1 MASRPS
7 WLNFSLLCFG
17 QLVSQFGDSIF
28 HIGLV
33 WLALDLTGSKS
44 LSGMIVAA
52 GFLPAIFFSLAA
64 GVVADRVDR
73 RRLMISCAAVQAL
86 VVAAVPVL
94 NQFEFLSAPVLAL
107 VAFGLAAGAAFFNP
121 ARDALVPHLVAPERL
136 NRANSLVQGSAQLAF
151 LAGPLAAGVLVGW
164 VGSIHLFTID
174 AGTFVVSATLLLLIR
189 VPRTTT
195 PRMEF
200 GPVPPPQ
207 TPPVA
212 GRTWQDI
219 TEGLRHAFDDPR
231 LRGLLFVTAVENLI
245 IMGPAILGTPVY
257 VREILGFGK
266 DGVDEYSFMTGVLF
280 AGMITA
286 SLIIGLKGRSWPKGK
301 VILLGIL
308 LDGATF
314 IPFFFI
320 RTFPLACVAMFVHGL
335 SVPMIILPR
344 TTLIQ
349 EIVPDERRGR
359 IFALVN
365 MTVVGFT
372 ALSMVLCG
380 LVSELYGMDEIFLG
394 AGILGTACGMVG
406 MLFRSLWKT

>member
-1 MASRPS
+1 MTTRPRRF
-7 WLNFSLLCFG
+7 NFSLLCLG

-44 LSGMIVAA
+44 LSGVIVAA
-52 GFLPAIFFSLAA
+52 GFLPAILFSLAA

-73 RRLMISCAAVQAL
+73 RRLMIFCAVVQAL
-86 VVAAVPVL
+86 VVASVPL
-94 NQFEFLSAPVLAL
+94 LDQFDLLSGPVLAL

-121 ARDALVPHLVAPERL
+121 ARDALVPNLVAADRL
-136 NRANSLVQGSAQLAF
+136 TRANSFVQGSAQVAF
-151 LAGPLAAGVLVGW
+151 LAGPLAAGILVGW
-164 VGSIHLFTID
+164 VGTIHLFTID
-174 AGTFVVSATLLLLIR
+174 AGTFIVSAGLLLLMR
-189 VPRTTT
+189 VPRTTS

-219 TEGLRHAFDDPR
+219 TAGLRHAFADAR
-231 LRGLLFVTAVENLI
+231 LRGLLFVTAAENLI

-257 VREILGFGK
+257 VREIPGFGQG
-266 DGVDEYSFMTGVLF
+266 GVDEYSFLIGVLF

-286 SLIIGLKGRSWPKGK
+286 SLIIGLRGRSWPKGK
-301 VILLGIL
+301 LILLGIF
-308 LDGATF
+308 LDGVTF
-314 IPFFFI
+314 IPFYFI
-320 RTFPLACVAMFVHGL
+320 RSFPLACIAMFIHGL
-335 SVPMIILPR
+335 TVPMIILPR

-349 EIVPDERRGR
+349 QIVPDDRRGR

-365 MTVVGFT
+365 MAVVGCT

-380 LVSELYGMDEIFLG
+380 LASEWFGMDEIYLG
-394 AGILGTACGMVG
+394 AGILGAGCGIVG
-406 MLFRSLWKT
+406 MFFRPLWKA

>member
-1 MASRPS
+1 MAPRPR
-7 WLNFSLLCFG
+7 WLNFTLLCLG

-33 WLALDLTGSKS
+33 WLALELTGSKS
-44 LSGMIVAA
+44 LSGIIVAA
-52 GFLPAIFFSLAA
+52 GFLPAILFSLAA

-73 RRLMISCAAVQAL
+73 RRLMILCAAIQAL
-86 VVAAVPVL
+86 VVSSVPFL
-94 NQFEFLSAPVLAL
+94 NRFDLLSAPVLAI
-107 VAFGLAAGAAFFNP
+107 VAFSLAAGAAFFNP
-121 ARDALVPHLVAPERL
+121 ARDALVPHLVAENHL
-136 NRANSLVQGSAQLAF
+136 TRANSFVQGSAQVAF
-151 LAGPLAAGVLVGW
+151 LAGPLAAGLLTSWAGT
-164 VGSIHLFTID
+164 IHLFTID
-174 AGTFVVSATLLLLIR
+174 AGTFVASAVFLLLIR
-189 VPRTTT
+189 TSRATS

-207 TPPVA
+207 TPTVA

-219 TEGLRHAFDDPR
+219 VEGLRYAFEDPR
-231 LRGLLFVTAVENLI
+231 LRGLLFVTAAENLI

-257 VREILGFGK
+257 VREILGFGQG
-266 DGVDEYSFMTGVLF
+266 GVAEYSYLIGVLF

-286 SLIIGLKGRSWPKGK
+286 SLVIGLKGRSWPKGK
-301 VILLGIL
+301 LILVGII

-320 RTFPLACVAMFVHGL
+320 RTFPAACLAMFVHGL
-335 SVPMIILPR
+335 TVPMIILPR

-349 EIVPDERRGR
+349 EIVPDDRRGR

-365 MTVVGFT
+365 MAVVGFT

-380 LVSELYGMDEIFLG
+380 VVSERIGMDEIYLG
-394 AGILGTACGMVG
+394 AGILGAACGILG
-406 MLFRSLWKT
+406 MLFASLWKA

>member
-1 MASRPS
+1 MTHRPR
-7 WLNFSLLCFG
+7 WLNFSLLCGG

-44 LSGMIVAA
+44 LSGLIVAA
-52 GFLPAIFFSLAA
+52 GFLPAILFSLAA

-73 RRLMISCAAVQAL
+73 RRLMIVCAAVQAV
-86 VVAAVPVL
+86 VVASVPLL
-94 NQFEFLSAPVLAL
+94 NHYDLLSGPVLAL

-121 ARDALVPHLVAPERL
+121 ARDALVPNLVAADRL
-136 NRANSLVQGSAQLAF
+136 TRANSFVQGSAQVAF
-151 LAGPLAAGVLVGW
+151 LAGPLAAGILVGW
-164 VGSIHLFTID
+164 VGTIHLFTID
-174 AGTFVVSATLLLLIR
+174 AGTFIVGAVLLLLMR
-189 VPRTTT
+189 VPRTTS

-207 TPPVA
+207 TPTVA

-219 TEGLRHAFDDPR
+219 TEGLRHAFADAR
-231 LRGLLFVTAVENLI
+231 LRGLLFVTAAENLI

-257 VREILGFGK
+257 VREVLGFGEG
-266 DGVDEYSFMTGVLF
+266 GVDEYSFLIGVLF

-301 VILLGIL
+301 LILSGIF
-308 LDGATF
+308 LDGVTF

-320 RTFPLACVAMFVHGL
+320 RSFSWACIAMFIHGL
-335 SVPMIILPR
+335 TVPMIILPR

-349 EIVPDERRGR
+349 EIVPDDRRGR
-359 IFALVN
+359 VFALVN
-365 MTVVGFT
+365 MAVVGCT

-380 LVSELYGMDEIFLG
+380 LFSEWFGMDEIYLG
-394 AGILGTACGMVG
+394 AGILGAFCGIVG
-406 MLFRSLWKT
+406 MLFRPLWKA

>member
-1 MASRPS
+1 M
-7 WLNFSLLCFG
+7 
-17 QLVSQFGDSIF
+17 SQFGDSIF

-33 WLALDLTGSKS
+33 WLALDLTGSSS
-44 LSGMIVAA
+44 LSGIIVAA
-52 GFLPAIFFSLAA
+52 GFLPAILFSLAA

-73 RRLMISCAAVQAL
+73 RRLMILCAAVQAL
-86 VVAAVPVL
+86 VVASVPVL
-94 NQFEFLSAPVLAL
+94 NQFELLSAPVLAL

-121 ARDALVPHLVAPERL
+121 ARDALVPHLVAPNRL
-136 NRANSLVQGSAQLAF
+136 TRANSFIQGSAQLAF
-151 LAGPLAAGVLVGW
+151 LAGPLAAGILVVW
-164 VGSIHLFTID
+164 VGTIHLFTID
-174 AGTFVVSATLLLLIR
+174 AGTFLASAVLLLLMR
-189 VPRTTT
+189 VPRTTS

-200 GPVPPPQ
+200 GPVPLPQ

-219 TEGLRHAFDDPR
+219 TEGLRHAFEDAR

-245 IMGPAILGTPVY
+245 IMGPAILGTPIY

-266 DGVDEYSFMTGVLF
+266 GGVDEYSFMIGVLF
-280 AGMITA
+280 AGMIA
-286 SLIIGLKGRSWPKGK
+286 SSLFIGLRGRNWPKGK
-301 VILLGIL
+301 LILLGIL

-320 RTFPLACVAMFVHGL
+320 RTFPLACVAMFIHGL

-365 MTVVGFT
+365 MAVVGFT

-380 LVSELYGMDEIFLG
+380 FVSEWFGMDQIYLG

-406 MLFRSLWKT
+406 MLFRSLWKAS